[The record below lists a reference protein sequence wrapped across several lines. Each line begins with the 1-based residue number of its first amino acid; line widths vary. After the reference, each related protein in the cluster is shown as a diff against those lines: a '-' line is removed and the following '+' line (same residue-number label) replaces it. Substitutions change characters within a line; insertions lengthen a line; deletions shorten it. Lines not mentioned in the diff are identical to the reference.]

1 MPLLLCERAAAS
13 DHYPRVAINA
23 TPLAV
28 RHNHAWAA
36 WDPEGAAAARSE
48 TAQFVATQRRQNLL
62 DGLHVEAMQTRA
74 SKKRKRSMGMVGVI
88 SFCCG
93 GGMLSSQW
101 TGKNFKHIAGLD
113 INPKYGKTFSKNTGG
128 APLVK
133 CDLFKITRRWA
144 LQFKKK
150 YDVAKYE
157 KVVILASLDC
167 CPASNANKKKL
178 TKREKL
184 VWYKK
189 AIAKLKIFTDAMELG
204 PTKVYLFHEFLDDAD
219 VIDLL
224 EEAYPEIHK
233 TQTTHHIFEDRR
245 RAFLCQRY
253 DRGMKEFD
261 RELARGCSAYRR
273 RSLVDELRKHGL
285 DVTRDS
291 EIFSKSWTKVEW
303 RLDHDGRSLDCD
315 RLPTITGQ
323 GLVLHVVVDAS
334 TTPPTVEEVPI
345 SPEIALKLRS
355 LGGDRSFEFHS
366 EDGQVVR
373 AKIVGMG
380 VSLVVA
386 AAARRAFERCVL
398 DK

>member
-1 MPLLLCERAAAS
+1 
-13 DHYPRVAINA
+13 
-23 TPLAV
+23 
-28 RHNHAWAA
+28 
-36 WDPEGAAAARSE
+36 
-48 TAQFVATQRRQNLL
+48 
-62 DGLHVEAMQTRA
+62 MQTRA

-224 EEAYPEIHK
+224 EKAYPEIHK

-253 DRGMKEFD
+253 DHGMKEFD

-285 DVTRDS
+285 DVKRDS

-366 EDGQVVR
+366 EDLKLSGRKSWAWVCRSSWRPRRGARSRGAFWISEFVLFIGLGRVWRGRGFALR
-373 AKIVGMG
+373 AKFIWSRYPCAGG
-380 VSLVVA
+380 LGELEVSNKFQRPL
-386 AAARRAFERCVL
+386 
-398 DK
+398 